1 MPRVAARGAGSPEV
15 STRSKLKY
23 LLLPQAY
30 PDRPRRVG
38 LIETHMSW
46 VFLSRRYAYKM
57 KKPVRYPFLDFSTVE
72 ARRRDS
78 EEELRLNRR
87 LAEGVYLDLVP
98 LTVDSGGGLRLGGPG
113 RAVDWLV
120 RMRRLARECMLDQA
134 IRRHRLRRPA
144 VHRTA
149 LVLARFYARATPV
162 RMALSDYLERYR
174 RDIRLNL
181 DMLRDERFA
190 LPAGVVERVCGA
202 QLRFLKG
209 HPGLFAERVRGRR
222 IVEAHGDLRPEHIC
236 LEPRPVI
243 IDCLQFNRGF
253 RIMDS
258 ADELAHLAMECERL
272 GAPWVG
278 EHIFRIYRRI
288 TADRPDAALLRFYKS
303 YRACLRGRLA
313 ACHLRDRS
321 IADTATWRSRA
332 REYLQLAAGYLASA
346 ER

>member
-1 MPRVAARGAGSPEV
+1 MNRLAARGAGPPEV
-15 STRSKLKY
+15 STRSKLEY
-23 LLLPQAY
+23 LLRPQVY
-30 PDRPRRVG
+30 PDRPRWVG

-46 VFLSRRYAYKM
+46 VFLSRRYAFKL

-87 LAEGVYLDLVP
+87 LAEDVYLDLVP
-98 LTVDSGGGLRLGGPG
+98 LTVDSEGRLQLGGPG

-120 RMRRLARECMLDQA
+120 RMRRLPGERMLDQA
-134 IRRHRLRRPA
+134 IRRHRLRRQD

-149 LVLARFYARATPV
+149 LVLARFYARCAPV

-174 RDIRLNL
+174 SDIRLNL
-181 DMLRDERFA
+181 SILCDARFA

-202 QLRFLKG
+202 QLRFLRE
-209 HPGLFAERVRGRR
+209 HPWLFAERVRARR

-236 LEPRPVI
+236 LEPHPVI
-243 IDCLQFNRGF
+243 IDGLQFNRGF
-253 RIMDS
+253 RIMDA

-278 EHIFRIYRRI
+278 EHIFWFYRQV
-288 TADRPDAALLRFYKS
+288 TADRPDAALVRFYKS

-313 ACHLRDRS
+313 ACHLRDRR
-321 IADTATWRSRA
+321 IADTVTWRSRA
-332 REYLQLAAGYLASA
+332 REYLQLAAGYL
-346 ER
+346 

>member
-1 MPRVAARGAGSPEV
+1 MNRVVARGTGPPEV
-15 STRSKLKY
+15 STRSKLQY
-23 LLLPQAY
+23 LLRPQVY
-30 PDRPRRVG
+30 PDRPRRVA

-72 ARRRDS
+72 ARRHDS

-87 LAEGVYLDLVP
+87 LAADVYLDLVP
-98 LTVDSGGGLRLGGPG
+98 LTVDDQGGLCLGGTG

-120 RMRRLARECMLDQA
+120 RMRRLASECMLDEA
-134 IRRHRLRRPA
+134 LRRHRLRPWD
-144 VHRTA
+144 VHRVA
-149 LVLARFYARATPV
+149 VVLARFYVRSAPQ

-174 RDIRLNL
+174 HDIRLNL
-181 DMLRDERFA
+181 EMLRDARFA
-190 LPAGVVERVCGA
+190 LPGGLVERVCGA

-209 HPGLFAERVRGRR
+209 HPGLFAERVRDRR

-243 IDCLQFNRGF
+243 IDCLQFNRDF
-253 RIMDS
+253 RIMDA

-272 GAPWVG
+272 GGAWVG
-278 EHIFRIYRRI
+278 EQIFRVYRQI
-288 TADRPDAALLRFYKS
+288 TADRPHGALLRFYKS

-313 ACHLRDRS
+313 ACHLRDRRVT
-321 IADTATWRSRA
+321 DTLTWRSRA
-332 REYLQLAAGYLASA
+332 RKYLQLAAGYLG
-346 ER
+346 EG